1 MIFFG
6 IFWLFGAVTF
16 VLVSPKV
23 HGYLKRAKI
32 DILQIYRGAV
42 TAVIGI
48 GWIVLKYR
56 EMHSFEKMADEPGL
70 WLILPVLIIVTG
82 VFQVLKGLKH
92 R

>member
-32 DILQIYRGAV
+32 DILQIYGGAV

-56 EMHSFEKMADEPGL
+56 EMHSFEKWLKNLGYGL
-70 WLILPVLIIVTG
+70 S
-82 VFQVLKGLKH
+82 F
-92 R
+92 RF